1 MEHNIGK
8 TIAALRKEKGWT
20 QGELAK
26 RLTVSDKAVSKW
38 EISEGLPSL
47 EFIPVLADI
56 FGVTTDY
63 LLTGVK
69 QEPQK
74 TYSDLELCV
83 KSGNIRRALKLYGE
97 RDENGKSVLDYAI
110 EYKNVD
116 MVTMM
121 LSPDGYLISSR
132 KNGGKR
138 TAVVV
143 DDIGRVE
150 KLVFIKELLG
160 EYSLAEYYRA
170 VLRLL
175 PLNLERELA
184 RMAYMYSNYNT
195 NYSSYSYNSRRRGFV
210 FKQELRDN
218 GAADSDTNASA
229 QSEIKKICDYLI
241 KNYEEL
247 PEEQK
252 KYYFGKTNPDTKRFE
267 CWSDAYLIFI
277 ACAYEQGKPE
287 LLKQLVKKYI
297 DKVYPSGYK
306 FDLTPL
312 LKPLM
317 QSYEDDKDAFKF
329 IYALF
334 EEKKGSWE
342 NGKEFLDFV
351 LKVYKTDGRAE
362 GDKLNKIAGNY
373 YSEDEIRCLYI
384 EQDKSKTKAQ
394 KLEEKCVYKG
404 LLWLDKAVESGDI
417 AFIKKAFKKYPLTL
431 TELLEEDLKSRN
443 FEKLFKFAVDNVPE
457 GYEGEFGYGALA
469 KEIIKAARF
478 ADTAEIPAVVE
489 KYGQIAVKRQLAY
502 NDIAVFNAIPNGEA
516 EENGGCDEVLNKLL
530 KANYKSLTGY
540 KCKPGFKFNVNSYY
554 REPSLDMAFELL
566 KKETETA
573 KAVVLKKLEAEKE
586 KKTETGEKRK
596 SGKTDGLTKK
606 YFEDLLEKGDS
617 EKVVTKLCVK
627 LEGYFRNN
635 GYEGDLFEM
644 LNGYCDKIG
653 QHSEKAKILHRLR
666 MARNS
671 EVHPEKSVTLSVDE
685 LKICIKTVFEITEGK

>member
-160 EYSLAEYYRA
+160 EYSLAEYYKA

-218 GAADSDTNASA
+218 GAADSDTN
-229 QSEIKKICDYLI
+229 EKIFLR
-241 KNYEEL
+241 KNRHLYKALRVLE
-247 PEEQK
+247 
-252 KYYFGKTNPDTKRFE
+252 R
-267 CWSDAYLIFI
+267 CIF
-277 ACAYEQGKPE
+277 
-287 LLKQLVKKYI
+287 
-297 DKVYPSGYK
+297 
-306 FDLTPL
+306 
-312 LKPLM
+312 
-317 QSYEDDKDAFKF
+317 AF
-329 IYALF
+329 
-334 EEKKGSWE
+334 
-342 NGKEFLDFV
+342 
-351 LKVYKTDGRAE
+351 
-362 GDKLNKIAGNY
+362 
-373 YSEDEIRCLYI
+373 
-384 EQDKSKTKAQ
+384 
-394 KLEEKCVYKG
+394 
-404 LLWLDKAVESGDI
+404 
-417 AFIKKAFKKYPLTL
+417 
-431 TELLEEDLKSRN
+431 
-443 FEKLFKFAVDNVPE
+443 
-457 GYEGEFGYGALA
+457 
-469 KEIIKAARF
+469 
-478 ADTAEIPAVVE
+478 
-489 KYGQIAVKRQLAY
+489 
-502 NDIAVFNAIPNGEA
+502 
-516 EENGGCDEVLNKLL
+516 
-530 KANYKSLTGY
+530 
-540 KCKPGFKFNVNSYY
+540 Y
-554 REPSLDMAFELL
+554 R
-566 KKETETA
+566 
-573 KAVVLKKLEAEKE
+573 V
-586 KKTETGEKRK
+586 R
-596 SGKTDGLTKK
+596 
-606 YFEDLLEKGDS
+606 
-617 EKVVTKLCVK
+617 
-627 LEGYFRNN
+627 
-635 GYEGDLFEM
+635 
-644 LNGYCDKIG
+644 I
-653 QHSEKAKILHRLR
+653 
-666 MARNS
+666 
-671 EVHPEKSVTLSVDE
+671 
-685 LKICIKTVFEITEGK
+685 